1 LQAEGQCPLK
11 VLEETYAHE
20 LIIPCLGTPT
30 NHTTSVWKEK
40 AIPAKKYSLGSK
52 WLYLKVYCSISVAER
67 IIAILLPSA
76 LEEMEKEQLI
86 NSWFFIRYYD
96 TGHHLR
102 LRFHTTFPEAW
113 HKVICI
119 LNAVLDPLLNEG
131 LIDTLQTD
139 TYVPEINRYGAC
151 LDVVENIFYADS
163 IAITNSLKIIAE
175 LNNEQMRWQFAL
187 KSVDALLND
196 LGFSLTEKNELLKV
210 MQISFFNEFGG
221 SLSLQRSLNAKYRAD
236 TESINAAL
244 ESPLQGLFDFSI
256 NKRSLMIAKI
266 VPILKIA
273 NTTKQNYYTLV
284 SDIIHMSLNRL
295 FPAEQRNHE
304 LVVYHYLQKYY
315 TSKQARVMKHE
326 MAGER
331 IANKLKQEF

>member
-1 LQAEGQCPLK
+1 
-11 VLEETYAHE
+11 
-20 LIIPCLGTPT
+20 
-30 NHTTSVWKEK
+30 
-40 AIPAKKYSLGSK
+40 
-52 WLYLKVYCSISVAER
+52 
-67 IIAILLPSA
+67 
-76 LEEMEKEQLI
+76 
-86 NSWFFIRYYD
+86 
-96 TGHHLR
+96 
-102 LRFHTTFPEAW
+102 
-113 HKVICI
+113 
-119 LNAVLDPLLNEG
+119 
-131 LIDTLQTD
+131 
-139 TYVPEINRYGAC
+139 
-151 LDVVENIFYADS
+151 
-163 IAITNSLKIIAE
+163 
-175 LNNEQMRWQFAL
+175 
-187 KSVDALLND
+187 
-196 LGFSLTEKNELLKV
+196 
-210 MQISFFNEFGG
+210 
-221 SLSLQRSLNAKYRAD
+221 LNAKYRAD